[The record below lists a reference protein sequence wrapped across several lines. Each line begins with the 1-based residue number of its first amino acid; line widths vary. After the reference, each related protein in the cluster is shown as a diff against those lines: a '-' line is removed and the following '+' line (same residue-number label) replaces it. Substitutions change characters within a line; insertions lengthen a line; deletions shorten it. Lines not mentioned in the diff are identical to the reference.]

1 MISFGTS
8 ASAGCIRLTVEDAKW
23 IYDNCKSGTT
33 VEFYSSEDPGP
44 LGKPET
50 MKITEYEEYRDWDPT
65 DPSENNPWKFVLN
78 I

>member
-1 MISFGTS
+1 M
-8 ASAGCIRLTVEDAKW
+8 GCVRLTVEDAKW

-50 MKITEYEEYRDWDPT
+50 QKISDNEELRGWDPT
-65 DPSENNPWKFVLN
+65 DPADDNPWR
-78 I
+78 

>member
-23 IYDNCKSGTT
+23 IYDNCKAGTT

-65 DPSENNPWKFVLN
+65 DASENNPWKSALN